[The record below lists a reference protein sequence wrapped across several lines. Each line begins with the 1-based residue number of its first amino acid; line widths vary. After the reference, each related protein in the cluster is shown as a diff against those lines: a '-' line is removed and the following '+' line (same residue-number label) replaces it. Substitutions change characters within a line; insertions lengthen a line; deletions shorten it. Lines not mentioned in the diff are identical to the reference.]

1 LKLTS
6 ALLLLSTIGLV
17 AWAVLGQHRPPAN
30 YSTSVA
36 STQNP
41 NATVQAELLTIT
53 STGFEPTEL
62 TRSNGRFLLAIDNRS
77 GLDDIQLYFERE
89 TGGPVNVPL
98 SHRSKLAWR
107 DIIDLQ
113 PGTYLLRARNDD
125 SWRCRI
131 TITR

>member
-1 LKLTS
+1 M
-6 ALLLLSTIGLV
+6 A
-17 AWAVLGQHRPPAN
+17 
-30 YSTSVA
+30 
-36 STQNP
+36 QNP
-41 NATVQAELLTIT
+41 SATVQVELITIT

-62 TRSNGRFLLAIDNRS
+62 TRPNGRFLLAIDNRS
-77 GLDDIQLYFERE
+77 GLDDIQFYFERE

-98 SHRSKLAWR
+98 NHRSKLAWR

-113 PGTYLLRARNDD
+113 PGTYILRARNDD